1 MTGNRWSR
9 IVFSKKIIF
18 FFYILEI
25 DNLHLFDEIIYK
37 YITDRV
43 VHKCKKMFHTQ
54 NVLENVRLGYE
65 LQNSYTPFC
74 VDDSVGSS
82 SACNSFSIVSA
93 DLHDGK
99 ICRWFQFPWRGSRVC
114 AAIAF

>member
-1 MTGNRWSR
+1 MQ
-9 IVFSKKIIF
+9 
-18 FFYILEI
+18 
-25 DNLHLFDEIIYK
+25 
-37 YITDRV
+37 
-43 VHKCKKMFHTQ
+43 KMFHTQ

-65 LQNSYTPFC
+65 LQNPYTPFC

-82 SACNSFSIVSA
+82 SACNSFSIVIA

-99 ICRWFQFPWRGSRVC
+99 ICRWFQFPWRGSSVC